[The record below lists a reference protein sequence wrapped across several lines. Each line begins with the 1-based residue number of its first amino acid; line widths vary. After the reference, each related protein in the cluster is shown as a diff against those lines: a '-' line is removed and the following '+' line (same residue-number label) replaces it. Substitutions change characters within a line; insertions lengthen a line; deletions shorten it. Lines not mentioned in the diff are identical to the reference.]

1 MISTAACLLLATGV
15 VLFSG
20 PADEGEAIVRRYG
33 RATKRYFP
41 SDSVPPVD
49 KIAIELDVEGQPA
62 DNGVY
67 RDLVH
72 LGWVRLP
79 GASMAVL
86 QPASRSSGSRAV
98 FPTLKGKVHVVYV
111 RPANAGERFLYRL
124 RSAVGI
130 SDVNRDQ

>member
-98 FPTLKGKVHVVYV
+98 FPTLKAKCTSSTSARRTLASGFCTGFG
-111 RPANAGERFLYRL
+111 RRWGYRT
-124 RSAVGI
+124 
-130 SDVNRDQ
+130 